1 MECKLYK
8 DLSEGM
14 FGSTL
19 ANNRGN
25 SAASAQ
31 LVTPTRFV
39 WPYGGRRVFLSGSF
53 TRWTEHVP
61 MSPLEGCPSVFQVIC
76 NLTPGYHQVNILVKS
91 LLEHLSSFRLCDIH
105 DTGAFSI

>member
-1 MECKLYK
+1 
-8 DLSEGM
+8 M

-39 WPYGGRRVFLSGSF
+39 WPYGGTRVFLSGSF

-76 NLTPGYHQVNILVKS
+76 NLTPGYHQVNNLFLLRVES
-91 LLEHLSSFRLCDIH
+91 LLEHLYPYRLSATSMLLMH
-105 DTGAFSI
+105 LV